1 MHKAMVLSRQG
12 GRLTVSRE
20 TVLQWSFV
28 LTLIAALFGSNMAHA
43 RSAPESFA
51 DLAEKLLPAVVNIS
65 TTQTIKR
72 GEGGPDLPNF
82 PPGSPFEDFFKDFFD
97 KNRPEGRPRTAQ
109 SLGSGFII
117 DPTGYVVTN
126 NHVIDG
132 ADEIFVLLQDDTRLP
147 AKLLGTDPKTD
158 VALLKV
164 EPNGDLP
171 FVKFGNSAETRVGDW
186 VIAIGNPFGLGGTV
200 TAGIVSA
207 RGRDIRSGP
216 YDNYIQTDASIN
228 RGNSGGPMFNMDGE
242 VIGIN
247 TAIFSPTGGSVGI
260 GFAVPSSTA
269 EPIVQ
274 QLRDFG
280 RTKRGWLGVRI
291 QVVSPEIAE
300 TLGLD
305 SAKGALVSSVIEGG
319 PAETAKIQAGDII
332 LTFDGKE
339 VGEMRNL
346 PRIVAGTKVGS
357 NVDVELWR
365 KGKKVT
371 VSVNIEELEEAETAG
386 LIDQP
391 RNEAPAED
399 EAISSLGLTLS
410 TITPT
415 VKEQFELKSD
425 QKGVLITDV
434 LGDSSAAEKGVRP
447 GDVIVEVGQQE
458 VSTPGDVAD
467 RVEQARKDGKK
478 SVLLLLES
486 REGLRFVAL
495 RIDDKG

>member
-1 MHKAMVLSRQG
+1 MQHAQVTPRQSGHLTFSRDNVLR
-12 GRLTVSRE
+12 
-20 TVLQWSFV
+20 WSFV
-28 LTLIAALFGSNMAHA
+28 LALITSLLGANAAHA

-65 TTQTIKR
+65 TTQTLKR
-72 GEGGPDLPNF
+72 GDGGPDMPNL
-82 PPGSPFEDFFKDFFD
+82 PPGAPFEDFFKDFFER
-97 KNRPEGRPRTAQ
+97 NRPDNRPRQAQ

-117 DPTGYVVTN
+117 DPDGYVVTN

-158 VALLKV
+158 IALLKV
-164 EPNGDLP
+164 EPKSKLPYVSFGD
-171 FVKFGNSAETRVGDW
+171 SAKSRVGDW

-207 RGRDIRSGP
+207 RGRDINSGP

-269 EPIVQ
+269 MPVVQ

-305 SAKGALVSSVIEGG
+305 APKGALVSSVIEGG
-319 PAETAKIQAGDII
+319 PAEAAEIKAGDVI
-332 LTFDGKE
+332 LTFDGQK
-339 VGEMRNL
+339 VDEMRKL
-346 PRIVAGTKVGS
+346 PRIVASTQVGS
-357 NVDVELWR
+357 KVDVEVWR
-365 KGKKVT
+365 KGKIVKVA
-371 VSVNIEELEEAETAG
+371 VNVEELEEAETAG
-386 LIDQP
+386 LIDEPKGAGKSQ
-391 RNEAPAED
+391 D
-399 EAISSLGLTLS
+399 EAVRSLGLTLS
-410 TITPT
+410 TITPDLSQ
-415 VKEQFELKSD
+415 QFELKKE
-425 QKGVLITDV
+425 QKGVVVTDV

-458 VSTPGDVAD
+458 VGSPSDVAAK
-467 RVEQARKDGKK
+467 VEQARKDGKK
-478 SVLLLLES
+478 SVLLLIES

-495 RIDDKG
+495 RIDQG

>member
-1 MHKAMVLSRQG
+1 MQHATVTPRQSGHPTFSRDNIL
-12 GRLTVSRE
+12 R
-20 TVLQWSFV
+20 WSFV
-28 LTLIAALFGSNMAHA
+28 LTLIATMLGANAAQA

-51 DLAEKLLPAVVNIS
+51 DLAERLLPAVVNIS
-65 TTQTIKR
+65 TTQTLKR

-82 PPGSPFEDFFKDFFD
+82 PPGAPFEDFFKDFFD
-97 KNRPEGRPRTAQ
+97 RNRPDNRPRQAQ

-117 DPTGYVVTN
+117 DPSGYVVTN

-158 VALLKV
+158 IALLKV
-164 EPNGDLP
+164 EPKSDLP
-171 FVKFGNSAETRVGDW
+171 YVSFGDSAKTRVGDW

-269 EPIVQ
+269 MPVVQ

-305 SAKGALVSSVIEGG
+305 SPRGALVSSVIEGG
-319 PAETAKIQAGDII
+319 PAEAAKIKPGDVI
-332 LTFDGKE
+332 LTFDGQN
-339 VGEMRNL
+339 VDEMRKL
-346 PRIVAGTKVGS
+346 PRIVAGTEVGS
-357 NVDVELWR
+357 KVDVQVWR
-365 KGKKVT
+365 KGEIVT
-371 VSVNIEELEEAETAG
+371 VSVNVEELEEAETAG
-386 LIDQP
+386 LIDEP
-391 RNEAPAED
+391 RGVGKTDD
-399 EAISSLGLTLS
+399 EAIKSLGLTLS
-410 TITPT
+410 TITPDLSQ
-415 VKEQFELKSD
+415 QFELKSE
-425 QKGVLITDV
+425 QKGVVVTDV

-458 VSTPGDVAD
+458 VSSPSDVAA

-478 SVLLLLES
+478 SVLLLIES

-495 RIDDKG
+495 RIEQG

>member
-1 MHKAMVLSRQG
+1 MQNALALSRNSG
-12 GRLTVSRE
+12 SLTFPRD
-20 TVLQWSFV
+20 TFLRWSFT
-28 LTLIAALFGSNMAHA
+28 LTLIAALLGTTVAQA

-51 DLAEKLLPAVVNIS
+51 DLAERLLPAVVNIS

-97 KNRPEGRPRTAQ
+97 KNRPEGRPRQTQ
-109 SLGSGFII
+109 SLGSGFVV
-117 DPTGYVVTN
+117 DPDGYVVTN

-158 VALLKV
+158 IALLKV
-164 EPNGDLP
+164 ETSQKLP
-171 FVKFGNSAETRVGDW
+171 FVKFGDSAKSRVGDW
-186 VIAIGNPFGLGGTV
+186 VMAIGNPFGLGGTV

-228 RGNSGGPMFNMDGE
+228 RGNSGGPMFNMDGD

-269 EPIVQ
+269 IPVVK
-274 QLRDFG
+274 QLREFG

-305 SAKGALVSSVIEGG
+305 SARGALVSSVIEGG
-319 PAETAKIQAGDII
+319 PAEAAKIQAGDVI

-339 VGEMRNL
+339 VGEMRSL
-346 PRIVAGTKVGS
+346 PRIVAGTDVGS
-357 NVDVELWR
+357 KVDVDLWR
-365 KGKKVT
+365 KGKR
-371 VSVNIEELEEAETAG
+371 VSVKVNIEELEEAETAG
-386 LIDQP
+386 LMDQP
-391 RNEAPAED
+391 KTEMRADD
-399 EAISSLGLTLS
+399 EAIKSLGLTLS
-410 TITPT
+410 TITPPLT
-415 VKEQFELKSD
+415 DKYELKAD
-425 QKGVLITDV
+425 QRGVLVTDV

-458 VSTPGDVAD
+458 VQSPKDVAA

-478 SVLLLLES
+478 SVLLLVES

-495 RIDDKG
+495 RIEQG

>member
-1 MHKAMVLSRQG
+1 MQNALALTRDSGSLTFTRDNVLR
-12 GRLTVSRE
+12 
-20 TVLQWSFV
+20 WSFT
-28 LTLIAALFGSNMAHA
+28 LALIAALLGTTAAQA

-51 DLAEKLLPAVVNIS
+51 DLAERLLPAVVNIS

-97 KNRPEGRPRTAQ
+97 KNRPEGRPRQTQ
-109 SLGSGFII
+109 SLGSGFIV
-117 DPTGYVVTN
+117 DPDGYVVTN

-158 VALLKV
+158 IALLKV
-164 EPNGDLP
+164 ETSQSLP
-171 FVKFGNSAETRVGDW
+171 FVKFGDSAQSRVGDW
-186 VIAIGNPFGLGGTV
+186 VMAIGNPFGLGGTV

-228 RGNSGGPMFNMDGE
+228 RGNSGGPMFNMDGD

-269 EPIVQ
+269 KPVVE
-274 QLRDFG
+274 QLREFG

-319 PAETAKIQAGDII
+319 PAEAAKIQAGDVI

-339 VGEMRNL
+339 VGEMRSL
-346 PRIVAGTKVGS
+346 PRIVAGTNVGS
-357 NVDVELWR
+357 NVDVDLWR
-365 KGKKVT
+365 KGRKVS
-371 VSVNIEELEEAETAG
+371 VKVNIEELEEAETAG
-386 LIDQP
+386 LMDEP
-391 RNEAPAED
+391 KPEMRADD
-399 EAISSLGLTLS
+399 EAIKSLGLTLS
-410 TITPT
+410 TITPPLT
-415 VKEQFELKSD
+415 DKYELKTD
-425 QKGVLITDV
+425 QRGVLVTDV

-458 VSTPGDVAD
+458 VQSPKDVAA
-467 RVEQARKDGKK
+467 RVDQARKDGKK
-478 SVLLLLES
+478 SVLLLVES

-495 RIDDKG
+495 RIDQG